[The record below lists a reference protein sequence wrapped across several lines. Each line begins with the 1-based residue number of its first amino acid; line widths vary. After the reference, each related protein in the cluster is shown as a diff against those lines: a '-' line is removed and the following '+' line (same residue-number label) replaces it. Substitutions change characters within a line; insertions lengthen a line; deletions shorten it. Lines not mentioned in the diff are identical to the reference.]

1 MLTKV
6 ITHHVTTY
14 YLKSSHFN
22 GMPARSL
29 ADRMDMDLEDLIP
42 HLKRLIE
49 TGIISILYGDKHP
62 NPYIRA
68 LQDESSNDQI
78 AKLIPEKLEYACIY
92 PQTKHLESV
101 VNKQHF
107 FHLPY
112 TLKLALGTPLYTH
125 DFFDP
130 SVLLYYER
138 QPHCTVVNDLHGSI
152 ALPYTNLQYSRAT
165 YVTEQGQPITE
176 LIALN
181 LEQLSNLRATDQQ
194 YWYSMSLPVRC
205 RLHPDVI
212 HPLLHGAF
220 RERISIFEAL
230 HEEMMAINGLCPLL
244 QKPAMFKQNAT
255 AHQNQTLGGGYLVH
269 PTLGTFQDFFVA
281 FQILLFQNFNEEF
294 LSSIS
299 SAPVIRMRGK
309 RSTRL
314 RRPSHTPIE
323 RIESWLVTAFSIPNK
338 PLIRRFILLVKRTR
352 QETTRRLNQDNLHA
366 LSPELL
372 VLQRRLMWNAY
383 QSIKWIRTSLEH
395 GLNDIHEDL
404 HPLAREQKIWIQ

>member
-1 MLTKV
+1 
-6 ITHHVTTY
+6 
-14 YLKSSHFN
+14 
-22 GMPARSL
+22 MPARSL
-29 ADRMDMDLEDLIP
+29 ADRMNMDLDTLIP
-42 HLKRLIE
+42 HLKTLIE
-49 TGIISILYGDKHP
+49 SGMISIVYGDKHP

-68 LQDESSNDQI
+68 LQDESSNEQI

-92 PQTKHLESV
+92 PQTRHLESV

-130 SVLLYYER
+130 SVLVYYER
-138 QPHCTVVNDLHGSI
+138 QPHCTVVNDLRGVI
-152 ALPYTNLQYSRAT
+152 TLPYTNLQYSRAT
-165 YVTEQGQPITE
+165 YVTDKGQPITE
-176 LIALN
+176 LLALN

-244 QKPAMFKQNAT
+244 HKPAMFKQDT
-255 AHQNQTLGGGYLVH
+255 ADVDHPTLGGGYLIH
-269 PTLGTFQDFFVA
+269 PTLHSFESFFIA
-281 FQILLFQNFNEEF
+281 FQVLLLQNINEEF
-294 LSSIS
+294 VSSIS
-299 SAPVIRMRGK
+299 AKPIQRKRGR
-309 RSTRL
+309 RSTQL
-314 RRPSHTPIE
+314 RRPSKTPIE
-323 RIESWLVTAFSIPNK
+323 RIESWLLTSFDIQARQH
-338 PLIRRFILLVKRTR
+338 IRRFIVLIKRTR
-352 QETTRRLNQDNLHA
+352 LEITRRQTRENSNA

-383 QSIKWIRTSLEH
+383 QSIRWIRTSMEA
-395 GLNDIHEDL
+395 GLNNIHEDL
-404 HPLAREQKIWIQ
+404 HPLAREQKIWVQ